1 MPNYGLQEFTVQEA
15 TNVNCFVDYN
25 YEQFDVSGDTVDSDG
40 VTSTYI
46 TTKNPAKKIVIYDSN
61 GTLDDDD
68 ELNIYLNGETDSN
81 KIIVIDGGRNLPFT
95 LSGFMIKALTIKI
108 VDADTS
114 AGDTIDL
121 LSFH

>member
-15 TNVNCFVDYN
+15 TNVNCFVYYN

-95 LSGFMIKALTIKI
+95 LSGFMIRALTIKM